1 VLKETYRGKNT
12 YDINQLN
19 YWHTYEEASRA
30 SAFLLFFFTE
40 AKKPMTLTNLIT
52 GIPMKKP
59 KERVLFYF
67 FFFIEAKKP
76 VTLTNLITGIPTK
89 KPKERVLFTFFFCSI
104 SFFAHI

>member
-67 FFFIEAKKP
+67 FFFYRGKKACDINQLNYWHTYEEA
-76 VTLTNLITGIPTK
+76 
-89 KPKERVLFTFFFCSI
+89 
-104 SFFAHI
+104 

>member
-1 VLKETYRGKNT
+1 
-12 YDINQLN
+12 
-19 YWHTYEEASRA
+19 
-30 SAFLLFFFTE
+30 
-40 AKKPMTLTNLIT
+40 
-52 GIPMKKP
+52 
-59 KERVLFYF
+59 VLFYF